1 MLSFMY
7 LRPRGGAHSAYHMQ
21 RFSSRCP
28 TLASGLSGVEIIK
41 GAPARAR
48 GAGARPRALR
58 GAGFHY
64 TLPRWAHDAPS
75 GVCPHP
81 HGTHAAAPRTRA
93 AGHRDT
99 DIDTEPSL
107 CDSLTSRGSA
117 HGRVVVH
124 VEHGDHGLARAR
136 RRAPRAPR
144 RAQEIYTLKY
154 LPKLTRT
161 NHMDA
166 RQLPLCSDQRTPPFP
181 SLGSPAPRTN

>member
-1 MLSFMY
+1 MRTARITCSGSRRVAPL
-7 LRPRGGAHSAYHMQ
+7 LRQASAG
-21 RFSSRCP
+21 SK
-28 TLASGLSGVEIIK
+28 IK

-107 CDSLTSRGSA
+107 CDSLTSREGRHTAGSWSTWSTETTGWPERA
-117 HGRVVVH
+117 
-124 VEHGDHGLARAR
+124 AAR
-136 RRAPRAPR
+136 RGR

-181 SLGSPAPRTN
+181 SLGTPAPRSN